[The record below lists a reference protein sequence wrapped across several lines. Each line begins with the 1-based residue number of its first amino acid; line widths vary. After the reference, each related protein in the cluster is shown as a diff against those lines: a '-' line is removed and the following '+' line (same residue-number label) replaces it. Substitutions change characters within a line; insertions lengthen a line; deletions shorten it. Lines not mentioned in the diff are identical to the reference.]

1 MGYQQN
7 KKNIQP
13 TDYGFRKTRKKYLI
27 ARKVSSDCTTQFPY
41 KDDVFLLFYKYLT
54 TWQVNKSWL
63 EATRSLVWQETLPS
77 LYIGSFQADF
87 SVSFSVCGADESVLC
102 QSLNN
107 LDQSTGR
114 YHTVLLE
121 DTGCYRKPH
130 DPSKNTKYRPML
142 RPIAIIASEW
152 TGQTMCLGL
161 CAGLVLNRLNF

>member
-1 MGYQQN
+1 MSLAWRN
-7 KKNIQP
+7 
-13 TDYGFRKTRKKYLI
+13 TVFRFYFI
-27 ARKVSSDCTTQFPY
+27 WSSTAFAVVANPE
-41 KDDVFLLFYKYLT
+41 
-54 TWQVNKSWL
+54 WQVDKSWL
-63 EATRSLVWQETLPS
+63 EVTRSLVWQETVPS

-87 SVSFSVCGADESVLC
+87 SVSLSVCGADESVLC